1 MLNISAASLIFVKN
15 KLFDTDAGIFR
26 VRKTED
32 KISKKKKI
40 TPSEKLLVLAK
51 NLVFPAKTRNK
62 KQKCLHTIRYG
73 HYR

>member
-32 KISKKKKI
+32 KFSKKKK
-40 TPSEKLLVLAK
+40 K
-51 NLVFPAKTRNK
+51 NYTK
-62 KQKCLHTIRYG
+62 
-73 HYR
+73 